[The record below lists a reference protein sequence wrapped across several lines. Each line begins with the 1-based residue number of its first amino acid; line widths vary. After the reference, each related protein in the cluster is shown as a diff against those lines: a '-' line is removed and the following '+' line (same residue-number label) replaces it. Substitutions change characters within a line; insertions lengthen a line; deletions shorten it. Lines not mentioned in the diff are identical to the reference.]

1 MTRAA
6 AEDARDEAALE
17 QLWDEIGQ
25 WLRREERRYGGRP
38 DFDRKTFLRRLTALA
53 AEASLPRSPTGPGRV
68 RVLSANQAR
77 HLDADH
83 VFVLGLGERGF
94 PRLTPP
100 HSLFD
105 EQERQALQD
114 AGLDLGPG
122 DLLPEEMLLF
132 YQVAA
137 RARRRIGPES
147 PRRGRARPGAV
158 AEFLPAGGA
167 RMLREGRFAAAQ
179 RALSSRRLRPS

>member
-1 MTRAA
+1 MIRAA

-25 WLRREERRYGGRP
+25 WLRHEERRYGGRTI
-38 DFDRKTFLRRLTALA
+38 DRKTFLRRLTALA

-100 HSLFD
+100 QISL
-105 EQERQALQD
+105 RR
-114 AGLDLGPG
+114 AGAAGAPG
-122 DLLPEEMLLF
+122 
-132 YQVAA
+132 
-137 RARRRIGPES
+137 RR
-147 PRRGRARPGAV
+147 PRPRTRRP
-158 AEFLPAGGA
+158 
-167 RMLREGRFAAAQ
+167 FA
-179 RALSSRRLRPS
+179 